1 MKWTREA
8 EEAVAKVPFFVRKR
22 VRKRVEEEAARV
34 GGGEVTLEHVKT
46 CQQRFLSRMEE
57 EVKGFQVET
66 CFGPSGCPNRA
77 IACDDLPRKIED
89 LLSRRNLRSFLA
101 EKVKGPLKLHHEFRV
116 SISDCP
122 NACSRPQIADIGL
135 IGARR
140 PYVSEEPCTQCGA
153 CVEACR
159 EGAILLAGKWPV
171 VHWEKC
177 VSCGQCIA
185 ACPTRTLQEEKKGF
199 RIQVGGKLGRHP
211 RLAEELP
218 GIYSPEET
226 LEIIGRCLDHYQKHC
241 RHGERFGEVLERTG
255 IKELTDGRPQT
266 DDRREYRPMT
276 ADR

>member
-22 VRKRVEEEAARV
+22 VRKRVEEEAAARV
-34 GGGEVTLEHVKT
+34 GAGEVTLEHVRT
-46 CQQRFLSRMEE
+46 CQQQFLNRMEE
-57 EVKGFQVET
+57 EVKGFQVEN

-77 IACDDLPRKIED
+77 VACDDLPRKIED
-89 LLSRRNLRSFLA
+89 LFSRRGLRSFLA
-101 EKVKGPLKLHHEFRV
+101 QKVKGPLKLHHEFRV

-140 PYVSEEPCTQCGA
+140 PRVSEEECSQCGA
-153 CVEACR
+153 CVETCG
-159 EGAILLAGKWPV
+159 EGAIILAGKWPV
-171 VHWEKC
+171 VDWGKC

-241 RHGERFGEVLERTG
+241 QDGERFGEVLEKTG

-266 DDRREYRPMT
+266 DDRC
-276 ADR
+276 